1 MQLGL
6 EENMELAVSDALP
19 PTFLKLLAHDIRWKI
34 LVLLA
39 RSDFCVQELVRLVEQ
54 PQNLVSYHLRRLR
67 GQDLVTE
74 RRSSAD
80 SRDVYYSLNFET
92 LHTLYFAAAD
102 ALHPALSSSTIER
115 DETAANPLEKPI
127 RVLFLCTENSARS
140 QIAEALTRYLSKGT
154 VEAFSA
160 GSHPTGIHPYAI
172 RVLARLGIDT
182 SSLRSKHFDEF
193 RDQSFDRIITLCDYV
208 QEECPTFPGD
218 PQRIHWSFPNPAAV
232 EGTDEERYHAFEQLG
247 LQLTTR
253 IRLLL
258 TILER
263 EKGE

>member
-1 MQLGL
+1 
-6 EENMELAVSDALP
+6 MELTTSGVLP
-19 PTFLKLLAHDIRWKI
+19 LPFLKLLAHDIRWKI

-39 RSDFCVQELVRLVEQ
+39 RSDYCVQELVRFVEQ

-67 GQDLVTE
+67 GQYLVTE

-80 SRDVYYSLNFET
+80 SRDIYYSLNFET

-102 ALHPALSSSTIER
+102 ALHPALRGGAMEQGQIIA
-115 DETAANPLEKPI
+115 DHVNKPF

-160 GSHPTGIHPYAI
+160 GSHPTSIHPYAI
-172 RVLARLGIDT
+172 RVLVRLGIDT
-182 SSLRSKHFDEF
+182 GSLRSKHFDEF

-208 QEECPTFPGD
+208 QEECPTFPAD
-218 PQRIHWSFPNPAAV
+218 PHRIHWSFPNPTAV
-232 EGTDEERYHAFEQLG
+232 EGTEEERYRAFEQLG

-263 EKGE
+263 EKEK

>member
-1 MQLGL
+1 
-6 EENMELAVSDALP
+6 MELTISGVLP

-39 RSDFCVQELVRLVEQ
+39 RSDYCVQELVHLVEQ
-54 PQNLVSYHLRRLR
+54 PQNLVSYHLRQLR
-67 GQDLVTE
+67 DLDLVSE

-80 SRDVYYSLNFET
+80 SRDIYYSLNFET
-92 LHTLYFAAAD
+92 MHTLYFAAAD
-102 ALHPALSSSTIER
+102 ALHPALRGSATELEQTIV
-115 DETAANPLEKPI
+115 DHPDKPV

-154 VEAFSA
+154 VEAYSA
-160 GSHPTGIHPYAI
+160 GSHPASIHPYAI
-172 RVLARLGIDT
+172 RILARMGIDT

-208 QEECPTFPGD
+208 LEECPTFPGD

-232 EGTDEERYHAFEQLG
+232 EGTEEEQYRAFEQSG
-247 LQLTTR
+247 LQLTAR

-263 EKGE
+263 EKGKLS